1 MTSAITEQHHQ
12 PAARAAHQRQVL
24 RVHAAVYAGSI
35 VLIVL
40 VNLALN
46 AVAGLLGEWWAW
58 WSVLAVLGWGL
69 GLFPGRP
76 DHGILTAADARVH
89 TRFHAAECGLTL
101 G

>member
-1 MTSAITEQHHQ
+1 VTGPQHHE

-46 AVAGLLGEWWAW
+46 AAAGLLGEWWAW
-58 WSVLAVLGWGL
+58 WSALAVLGWGL
-69 GLFPGRP
+69 GLSVHAIVVRVTRPRDPGSRGTSASSLVDP
-76 DHGILTAADARVH
+76 TVAS
-89 TRFHAAECGLTL
+89 
-101 G
+101 

>member
-1 MTSAITEQHHQ
+1 MTGPQHHE

-46 AVAGLLGEWWAW
+46 AAAGLLGEWWAW
-58 WSVLAVLGWGL
+58 WSALAVLGWGL
-69 GLFPGRP
+69 GLSV
-76 DHGILTAADARVH
+76 HAIVVRVAH
-89 TRFHAAECGLTL
+89 R
-101 G
+101 